1 MALQVQFRNS
11 TSFNK
16 DRRVQEMAS
25 KSHDYKLRNI
35 DQVLL
40 EVDQVQQWW
49 KHHCCPFCLDAV
61 ALTGSC
67 VFAKVTKLSSP
78 PITSTKIF
86 HELDM
91 NYYRRKRRTS
101 LFLSPSFDTEPTE
114 VVVPLHLP
122 PPPYLP
128 PNVRIECH
136 SCSVFIN
143 SSINDHA
150 AAET

>member
-1 MALQVQFRNS
+1 
-11 TSFNK
+11 
-16 DRRVQEMAS
+16 MAS

-35 DQVLL
+35 DQVLYGNTT
-40 EVDQVQQWW
+40 
-49 KHHCCPFCLDAV
+49 AV
-61 ALTGSC
+61 FLFGCICSDSA
-67 VFAKVTKLSSP
+67 FAKVTKLSSP

-101 LFLSPSFDTEPTE
+101 LFLSPSFDSEPTE